1 MNNIPNFTPTY
12 TPSTMPHRNNS
23 IHSMSNNDMLFL
35 YIAILPT
42 VGVITL
48 TLIFCIC
55 RKIQQCIQNPIQNPI
70 QNHIQNPIQN
80 PIQNV

>member
-1 MNNIPNFTPTY
+1 MNNRPNFTPTY

-42 VGVITL
+42 IGVITL
-48 TLIFCIC
+48 TLIICIC
-55 RKIQQCIQNPIQNPI
+55 IKIQQCIQNPIQNPI
-70 QNHIQNPIQN
+70 QI
-80 PIQNV
+80 V